1 MSSNSVLIF
10 DLDDTLYQKH
20 GVVNDDF
27 SGMENIQLYMGAYDF
42 LRKTTCK
49 KVLVTKGNPSMQI
62 KKLEILGIKDF
73 FEEILICSTSEEK
86 KGLFQQL
93 KEKHP
98 ECEFWV
104 IGDRIDS
111 EIRFGNELGMKTV
124 LLRKGKYAELVPK
137 EPIEA
142 PTYELKEF
150 SELNSICGSPNSK
163 PSGVSCGKTFLV
175 DYKRGVV

>member
-1 MSSNSVLIF
+1 MSSSSILIF

-27 SGMENIQLYMGAYDF
+27 SGIEDIQPYAGAYDF
-42 LRKTTCK
+42 LRKTSCK
-49 KVLVTKGNPSMQI
+49 KILVTKGNPTMQV

-73 FEEILICSTSEEK
+73 FEEVLICSTDEEK
-86 KGLFQQL
+86 KGVFKQL
-93 KEKHP
+93 KEKFP
-98 ECEFWV
+98 QSEFWV

-124 LLRKGKYAELVPK
+124 LLRKGKYAELMPQ

-142 PTYELKEF
+142 PTYAIKEF
-150 SELNSICGSPNSK
+150 SELNEVLCK
-163 PSGVSCGKTFLV
+163 ECKLLF
-175 DYKRGVV
+175 